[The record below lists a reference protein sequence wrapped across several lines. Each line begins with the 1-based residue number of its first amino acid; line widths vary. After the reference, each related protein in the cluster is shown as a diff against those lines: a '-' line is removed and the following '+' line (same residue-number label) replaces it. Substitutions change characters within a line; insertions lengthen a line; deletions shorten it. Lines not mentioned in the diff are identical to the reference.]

1 MEIKQLEKIVE
12 SAKQAISARRRLA
25 QFAESSTTSAISK
38 SSVKN
43 LESLAEHMS
52 LTY

>member
-25 QFAESSTTSAISK
+25 QFAESSTTCDSK
-38 SSVKN
+38 KFS
-43 LESLAEHMS
+43 
-52 LTY
+52 